1 MSDLDD
7 LMDLDPIHLTKHPED
22 VLKII
27 TIHRN
32 NRAKAAEGMKPKREA
47 NKIDL
52 KKLGLVKPN
61 EIKRRI

>member
-1 MSDLDD
+1 MNDIDA
-7 LMDLDPIHLTKHPED
+7 LMDLDPAHLTKHPED
-22 VLKII
+22 VLKIT

-32 NRAKAAEGMKPKREA
+32 NRAKAAEGLKPKREE

-52 KKLGLVKPN
+52 KKLGLVKVN